1 MDTKRRIDAAEALDT
16 LFQIVRQEALSNP
29 KFARRLLEAVG
40 YTVEFRGDAA
50 LAAVDPTLV
59 AERGLD
65 EFRRT
70 FLSMPAK
77 ALKKIGKDFSLIETQ
92 ETAGKTLPQLVEL
105 LWERASE
112 RRRDLV
118 PQRRH
123 AAE

>member
-1 MDTKRRIDAAEALDT
+1 MNERIDAAQALATLFEIVREEALN
-16 LFQIVRQEALSNP
+16 NP

-40 YTVEFRGDAA
+40 HTVEFRGEQA
-50 LAAVDPTLV
+50 LAAVDPLLV
-59 AERGLD
+59 AKSGED

-70 FLSMPAK
+70 FLSMTA
-77 ALKKIGKDFSLIETQ
+77 ANLKKIGKDFSLIETH
-92 ETAGKTLPQLVEL
+92 EMARKSVPQLVQL

-118 PQRRH
+118 PQRRE